1 MQETQEMRVRSLGQ
15 EDPLQ
20 ESMATHSSI
29 LAGESPKTE
38 EPGGLQFTVT
48 KSGTQLK
55 WLHSTNSWRA
65 INHPWASLVVQSV
78 KSLPAMQE
86 TQVRSLGQE
95 DPLEK
100 WMATHS
106 SILTWKIPWTEEP
119 DGLQSIGSQRVEHN
133 WVTNTNNPYLLGI
146 KSNAE
151 FLEASQGPTLQA
163 GSSKSSTL
171 CLAMLTLLCI
181 TCQFWSIRHKKKSV
195 GDFLS
200 RKLRDLHKEKKK
212 KAFLSIIFTF
222 SVLGC
227 WIKIKYPELRH
238 QSCNSKGT
246 NMKIKIQH
254 SMTKKRRG
262 GVPGFLKVS
271 ATEQLN

>member
-1 MQETQEMRVRSLGQ
+1 
-15 EDPLQ
+15 
-20 ESMATHSSI
+20 
-29 LAGESPKTE
+29 
-38 EPGGLQFTVT
+38 
-48 KSGTQLK
+48 
-55 WLHSTNSWRA
+55 
-65 INHPWASLVVQSV
+65 
-78 KSLPAMQE
+78 MQE

-100 WMATHS
+100 RMATHS

-146 KSNAE
+146 RSNTE
-151 FLEASQGPTLQA
+151 FSEASQGPTLQA

-171 CLAMLTLLCI
+171 CLAMLTLFCI
-181 TCQFWSIRHKKKSV
+181 TCQFWSMRHQKKSV

-200 RKLRDLHKEKKK
+200 GKLRDLHKEKKKK

-254 SMTKKRRG
+254 SMTKRG
-262 GVPGFLKVS
+262 GGECLGSWK
-271 ATEQLN
+271 

>member
-146 KSNAE
+146 RSNAE

-200 RKLRDLHKEKKK
+200 GKLRDLHKGKKK
-212 KAFLSIIFTF
+212 KPFCLSFLLSPYWD
-222 SVLGC
+222 V
-227 WIKIKYPELRH
+227 E
-238 QSCNSKGT
+238 
-246 NMKIKIQH
+246 
-254 SMTKKRRG
+254 
-262 GVPGFLKVS
+262 
-271 ATEQLN
+271 